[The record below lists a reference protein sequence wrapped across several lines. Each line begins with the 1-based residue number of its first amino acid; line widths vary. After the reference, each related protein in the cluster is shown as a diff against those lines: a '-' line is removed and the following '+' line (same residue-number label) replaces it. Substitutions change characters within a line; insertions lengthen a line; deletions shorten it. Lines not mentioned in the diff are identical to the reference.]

1 MSLTGHRG
9 VIDAGVFS
17 SSSAIAVMAQRLFNL
32 TRSLA
37 TMNGQRIKSVNRRVT
52 GKQTMF
58 ATTAV
63 AAAVIAVLHFGMPSQ
78 NANAAVAP
86 VDKNIPSASVQIAP
100 PSFSKLIEAV
110 QPAVVSI
117 ASSHPQTR
125 GGMMQRPDF
134 EFPEGSPFKKFFEE
148 HSQRQVPEGRPN
160 GEMQAMGSGFIVD
173 PDGYIVTNNH
183 VVEGAGEIT
192 VILHDGTRHTA
203 KVKGRDPKTDLALL
217 KIETSEELPYV
228 RFGDSEKAKVG
239 DWVVAV
245 GNPFGLGGSVS
256 AGIISARGRDI
267 QSGPY
272 DDYLQ
277 IDAPI
282 NRGNSGGP
290 LFDASGK
297 VVGVNTAIFSPSG
310 GNIGIG
316 FAIPSTLAEPVI
328 AELKSD
334 GRVARGWLGVHIQ
347 SIDETL
353 AETMNLDQEEGALV
367 SSVEPGSPA
376 QRSGVKV
383 GDVILEFG
391 GEEVEDARSLPRMVA
406 DTDNGDT
413 VSVTVWR
420 DGKRESL
427 QVILG
432 SLPGEETVAI
442 TESRDVDDGAPKLG
456 VSLSALSAE
465 AKKHLKLSDDEV
477 GVLIVDVLAD
487 SPAARHGLQRGDI
500 ISRIG
505 QTTVTK
511 PDEVVTAVKQAA
523 KEKHKTVLLLIK
535 RDGMSRF
542 VAVPLEQ
549 A

>member
-1 MSLTGHRG
+1 
-9 VIDAGVFS
+9 
-17 SSSAIAVMAQRLFNL
+17 
-32 TRSLA
+32 
-37 TMNGQRIKSVNRRVT
+37 MNGQRSESVNRRVT
-52 GKQTMF
+52 GKQTLF

-63 AAAVIAVLHFGMPSQ
+63 AAAVIAALHFGMPLQ
-78 NANAAVAP
+78 NANAALAP
-86 VDKNIPSASVQIAP
+86 VDENIPPASVRIAP
-100 PSFSKLIEAV
+100 PSFSALIEAV

-117 ASSHPQTR
+117 ASSHT
-125 GGMMQRPDF
+125 MNQRTMNRMPRF
-134 EFPEGSPFKKFFEE
+134 EFPQGSPFQKFFED
-148 HSQRQVPEGRPN
+148 QFKGQFPEGTPDS
-160 GEMQAMGSGFIVD
+160 EMRAMGSGFIVD

-183 VVEGAGEIT
+183 VIDGAGEIT
-192 VILHDGTRHTA
+192 VILQDGTRHTA
-203 KVKGRDPKTDLALL
+203 TLEGRDPKTDLALL
-217 KIETSEELPYV
+217 KIEAAEELPYV
-228 RFGDSEKAKVG
+228 RFGDSERARVG

-310 GNIGIG
+310 GNVGIG
-316 FAIPSTLAEPVI
+316 FAIPSALAEPVI
-328 AELKSD
+328 AELKRD

-353 AETMNLDQEEGALV
+353 AESMGLEKEEGALV
-367 SSVEPGSPA
+367 SAVQPDSPA
-376 QRSGVKV
+376 ESAGFKV
-383 GDVILEFG
+383 GDVILAFG
-391 GEEVEDARSLPRMVA
+391 GEKVEDARALPRMVA
-406 DTDNGDT
+406 ETDKGDNAT
-413 VSVTVWR
+413 VSVWR

-427 QVILG
+427 QVTLG
-432 SLPGEETVAI
+432 SLPTEQTVAMA
-442 TESRDVDDGAPKLG
+442 ESLEADDDTPKLG
-456 VSLSALSAE
+456 VALSALSKE
-465 AKKHLKLSDDEV
+465 AKKHYNVPDDEV
-477 GVLIVDVLAD
+477 GVLIVDVARN

-500 ISRIG
+500 IVRIG
-505 QTTVTK
+505 QTEVTK
-511 PDEVVTAVKQAA
+511 PDQVASEIRHAA
-523 KEKHKTVLLLIK
+523 EEEHKTVLLLI
-535 RDGMSRF
+535 RRNGVSRF

>member
-1 MSLTGHRG
+1 
-9 VIDAGVFS
+9 
-17 SSSAIAVMAQRLFNL
+17 
-32 TRSLA
+32 
-37 TMNGQRIKSVNRRVT
+37 
-52 GKQTMF
+52 
-58 ATTAV
+58 
-63 AAAVIAVLHFGMPSQ
+63 
-78 NANAAVAP
+78 
-86 VDKNIPSASVQIAP
+86 
-100 PSFSKLIEAV
+100 
-110 QPAVVSI
+110 
-117 ASSHPQTR
+117 
-125 GGMMQRPDF
+125 
-134 EFPEGSPFKKFFEE
+134 
-148 HSQRQVPEGRPN
+148 
-160 GEMQAMGSGFIVD
+160 
-173 PDGYIVTNNH
+173 YIVTNNH

-203 KVKGRDPKTDLALL
+203 KIKGQDPKTDLALL

-328 AELKSD
+328 AELKGD

-347 SIDETL
+347 SIDEAL
-353 AETMNLDQEEGALV
+353 AETMNLDHEEGALV

-406 DTDNGDT
+406 DTDKGDT

-427 QVILG
+427 EVILG
-432 SLPGEETVAI
+432 SLPGEETVAM
-442 TESRDVDDGAPKLG
+442 TESRDVDDDTPKLG

-465 AKKHLKLSDDEV
+465 AKKHFKLPDDEV
-477 GVLIVDVLAD
+477 GVLIVDVLPD

-505 QTTVTK
+505 QATVTK
-511 PDEVVTAVKQAA
+511 PDEVVTAVKRAA
-523 KEKHKTVLLLIK
+523 EEEHKTVLLLIK
-535 RDGMSRF
+535 R
-542 VAVPLEQ
+542 
-549 A
+549 